1 MPRRLRTMT
10 SRRSPRNSATRIGTR
25 RSGLATYRSR
35 NRSYVCSWPGF
46 NKVTRLKSSSMSF
59 WTGVAVRS
67 SMYFFERPATN
78 RQFRLKRFLS
88 RWASST
94 MMISQG
100 RACAERRWGSRFAV
114 SIEAMRN
121 GFSSQS
127 RRDRRTENGRENFVS
142 ISSRHW
148 SVRAAGVRT
157 SARCT
162 SPRTAYSLRMS
173 PASIVLP
180 RPTSSARI
188 PRPRIS
194 RRSRSESSKRK
205 VREASAEGGG
215 SLAGRDMEGGIPS
228 PATAGGAKT
237 VLGVIIVWSRVG
249 SCACLVVDG
258 RHRRLDLAIGPAA
271 PEERGQDREGVD
283 ARQPEVG
290 RLDALGEEDALG
302 IGNPGR
308 GPGGDNL
315 RDERV
320 RHREGRD
327 EDREVQADRV
337 SDVEEGRAEPGRN
350 PAPLWGDGPH
360 DRADVGR
367 CEEPEAGAEKQHVP
381 DEVRVRSR
389 FVRRREEE
397 QGEADDRQARGRERQ
412 VAILVRQAPAERARR
427 EG

>member
-10 SRRSPRNSATRIGTR
+10 SRRSPRNSATRIGSR

-59 WTGVAVRS
+59 WTGVAVTS

-94 MMISQG
+94 MMRSQG

-121 GFSSQS
+121 GFSTQS
-127 RRDRRTENGRENFVS
+127 RTARRPTNGHGSCVQAPRAG
-142 ISSRHW
+142 
-148 SVRAAGVRT
+148 SVPGGQKGPGEEVAIRVVKAQGEGGVRQG
-157 SARCT
+157 RG
-162 SPRTAYSLRMS
+162 
-173 PASIVLP
+173 LP
-180 RPTSSARI
+180 
-188 PRPRIS
+188 S
-194 RRSRSESSKRK
+194 R
-205 VREASAEGGG
+205 EGHG
-215 SLAGRDMEGGIPS
+215 GGIPS

-249 SCACLVVDG
+249 SCGRLVVDG
-258 RHRRLDLAIGPAA
+258 RHRRWDLAIGPAA

-283 ARQPEVG
+283 ARQPEVC

-302 IGNPGR
+302 IGNAGR

-337 SDVEEGRAEPGRN
+337 SDVEEGRAEPRRN
-350 PAPLWGDGPH
+350 AAPLWGDGPH

-367 CEEPEAGAEKQHVP
+367 GEEPEAGAEKQHVP

-412 VAILVRQAPAERARR
+412 VAILVRQAPTERARR